1 MKTDTGDTPKVLVV
15 DDEAGIREGSERIL
29 KRMGCR
35 VLTACNGHEGLDILD
50 REPVVLVLLDLKMPG
65 IDGMEVLQRI
75 RDRHAHILVIVIT
88 GFATIET
95 AIEAMKQGA
104 YDFIPKPFEPDQ
116 LRIVVDRALEKLRL
130 TREAEKLTRERAMT
144 LADLDREK
152 SRTRTIIE
160 SLPNGVVVTNAQ
172 GQVVLTNPAF
182 LAELGLPLDKPTG
195 SMIHEYVPDEG
206 FCKLVMDISQ
216 GCHIDFD
223 DIRPYEFGVSGNRY
237 LMAYAKPVLG
247 ERNECL
253 GAVANLTDVTAWKVL
268 ERLKSEFVAQ
278 VTHELRSP
286 LATIHEQLALVLKDV
301 MEQAPQ
307 KDRHLISRA
316 QEKTRGLISTV
327 GDLLD
332 LSRIESGNVGREV
345 KPVAIPTLL
354 ENIVSFLNA
363 RAQAKAQTLTLT
375 LPDQPLPEV
384 TADPMALESIFGNLI
399 ANAINYTPEGGRIEV
414 RAEIAG
420 GAVRVAV
427 QDNGFG
433 IEAKYLDKIFESFYR
448 VKNDKTRFI
457 TGTGLGLPIVK
468 GLLDA
473 LGGKIFVESKPNQGS
488 TFTVLLPVRPA
499 SAESAP
505 M

>member
-1 MKTDTGDTPKVLVV
+1 MDTANGEIPSVLVV
-15 DDEAGIREGSERIL
+15 DDEEGIREGSERIL

-35 VLTACNGHEGLDILD
+35 VLTASNGELGTDMIS
-50 REPVVLVLLDLKMPG
+50 REPVGLVLLDLKMPG
-65 IDGMEVLQRI
+65 MDGMEVLQWI
-75 RDRHAHILVIVIT
+75 RDHHPQILVIVIT
-88 GFATIET
+88 GFATVET

-104 YDFIPKPFEPDQ
+104 YDFISKPFEPDQ
-116 LRIVVDRALEKLRL
+116 LRIVVARALEKLRL
-130 TREAEKLTRERAMT
+130 TREAEKLAWERAMT
-144 LADLDREK
+144 LADLGREK

-160 SLPNGVVVTNAQ
+160 SLPNGVVVTNAE

-182 LAELGLPLDKPTG
+182 LAELNHPPERPAGG
-195 SMIHEYVPDEG
+195 MIHEYVTDEG

-216 GCHIDFD
+216 GCHIDFE
-223 DIRPYEFGVSGNRY
+223 DIQPYEFSISENRY
-237 LMAYAKPVLG
+237 LMAHAKPVLG

-253 GAVANLTDVTAWKVL
+253 GAVVNLTNVTTWKVL

-316 QEKTRGLISTV
+316 QEKTRGLISTI

-332 LSRIESGNVGREV
+332 LSRIESGNVGKEM
-345 KPVAIPTLL
+345 KPVRIETLL
-354 ENIVSFLNA
+354 NAIVDFLGT
-363 RAQAKAQTLTLT
+363 RAQTKGQTLTLET
-375 LPDQPLPEV
+375 PPDRLPEL
-384 TADPMALESIFGNLI
+384 TADPKALESIFGNLI

-414 RAEIAG
+414 RVEATGSGI
-420 GAVRVAV
+420 RVSV
-427 QDNGFG
+427 KDSGFG

-448 VKNDKTRFI
+448 VKTEKTRFI

-468 GLLDA
+468 GLLDS
-473 LGGKIFVESKPNQGS
+473 LGGKIFVESEPNQGS
-488 TFTVLLPVRPA
+488 TFTVLLPLKQTACEPVTV
-499 SAESAP
+499 
-505 M
+505 